1 MRKSKPNYS
10 SYIVSKWA
18 KTRVVIPNR
27 KLAKYIPET
36 RKLNRDSLQNMLN
49 RYGMVYVKPNSGTY
63 GIGVMR
69 VERLAREGRAS
80 YRCHIGKKIQTFT
93 QYDDLYRHIAGLTR
107 KRMYLVQ
114 KGIHLLKYKKRRFD
128 LRVMVQKTPTGSWQT
143 TGLIGRVAAPGKVV
157 TNVHN
162 GGKLKPVE
170 VLLRGHAGSA
180 KKSRLTS
187 KLRTLGTSVA
197 RQLRTKYRGLKE
209 IGLDVAL
216 DAKLHPWILEIN
228 TAPDPYIFRKLKD
241 KRIFARIYR
250 YAKAYGR
257 L

>member
-1 MRKSKPNYS
+1 MRKSKPNNS

-18 KTRVVIPNR
+18 KTQAVIPNR

-36 RKLNRDSLQNMLN
+36 RKLNRESLRGMLD
-49 RYGMVYVKPNSGTY
+49 RHGMVYVKPNSGTY
-63 GIGVMR
+63 GIGVIR
-69 VERLAREGRAS
+69 VERLAGGGSAS
-80 YRCHIGKKIQTFT
+80 YRCHTGTKINTFA

-128 LRVMVQKTPTGSWQT
+128 LRVMVQKTPTGNWLT

-170 VLLRGHAGSA
+170 VLLQGHAGSA
-180 KKSRLTS
+180 EKSRLTS
-187 KLRTLGTSVA
+187 GLRRLGTSVA
-197 RQLRTKYRGLKE
+197 GQLRSKYRRLKE

-216 DAKLHPWILEIN
+216 DEKLHPWILEIN

>member
-10 SYIVSKWA
+10 SYVVSKWA
-18 KTRVVIPNR
+18 KTKAVIPNR

-36 RKLNRDSLQNMLN
+36 RKLNRDSLKGMLD
-49 RYGMVYVKPNSGTY
+49 RHGMVYVKPNSGTY

-69 VERLAREGRAS
+69 VERLAGEGGAS
-80 YRCHIGKKIQTFT
+80 YRCHIGTKIHTCS

-107 KRMYLVQ
+107 KRLYLVQ

-128 LRVMVQKTPTGSWQT
+128 LRVMVQKTPTGKWQT
-143 TGLIGRVAAPGKVV
+143 TGLIGRVAAPGKIV

-170 VLLRGHAGSA
+170 VLLQGHAGSA
-180 KKSRLTS
+180 EKSRLTS
-187 KLRTLGTSVA
+187 GLRRLGTSVA
-197 RQLRTKYRGLKE
+197 RQLRSKYRGLKE

-216 DAKLHPWILEIN
+216 DQKLHPWILEIN

>member
-1 MRKSKPNYS
+1 MRKSKPNYRRHV
-10 SYIVSKWA
+10 VSKWA
-18 KTRVVIPNR
+18 KTQAVIPNR

-36 RKLNRDSLQNMLN
+36 RKLNRESLKDMLD
-49 RYGMVYVKPNSGTY
+49 RYGMIYVKPNSGTY

-69 VERLAREGRAS
+69 VERLAGEGDAS
-80 YRCHIGKKIQTFT
+80 YRCHIGTKIHTFT

-107 KRMYLVQ
+107 KRMYLAQ
-114 KGIHLLKYKKRRFD
+114 KGIHLLKYRQRRFD
-128 LRVMVQKTPTGSWQT
+128 LRVMVQQSPAGTWQT
-143 TGLIGRVAAPGKVV
+143 TGLIGRVAAPGKIV

-162 GGKLKPVE
+162 GGTLKPVE
-170 VLLRGHAGSA
+170 VLLQGHAGSA
-180 KKSRLTS
+180 EKSRLAWR
-187 KLRTLGTSVA
+187 LRRLGTSVA
-197 RQLRTKYRGLKE
+197 RQLHSKYRGIKE

-216 DAKLHPWILEIN
+216 DERLHPWILEIN

-241 KRIFARIYR
+241 KRIFAKIYR